1 MRATQYPPH
10 TEKFAAD
17 PMRGGYRVGR
27 GCVHHPFPR
36 DSFAKWDDIGS
47 GMQEGT
53 MTFAGMNYWAV
64 LMAAVAAWM
73 LGALWYSL
81 LSTPWMAAAGVTKAS
96 MEENARSIRGF
107 LPFIVAFVAALVMA
121 WVLAGIMGHLG
132 QLTIKSGVISGAF
145 CWLGFTIPA
154 VVVNYTFAR
163 RRPLLVV
170 IDGGYWL
177 AALVVMGAIIGGLG
191 IR

>member
-1 MRATQYPPH
+1 
-10 TEKFAAD
+10 
-17 PMRGGYRVGR
+17 
-27 GCVHHPFPR
+27 
-36 DSFAKWDDIGS
+36 
-47 GMQEGT
+47 

-81 LSTPWMAAAGVTKAS
+81 LAKPWMAAAGVAKAS
-96 MEENARSIRGF
+96 IESNAGSIRGF
-107 LPFIVAFVAALVMA
+107 LPFVVAFVAVLVMA

-132 QLTIKSGVISGAF
+132 QLSIKNGVVSGAF

-154 VVVNYTFAR
+154 MAANYTFGQ
-163 RRPLLVV
+163 RRPLLLL

-177 AALVVMGAIIGGLG
+177 AALVVMGVVIGGLG

>member
-1 MRATQYPPH
+1 
-10 TEKFAAD
+10 
-17 PMRGGYRVGR
+17 
-27 GCVHHPFPR
+27 
-36 DSFAKWDDIGS
+36 
-47 GMQEGT
+47 

-81 LSTPWMAAAGVTKAS
+81 LAKPWMAAAGVAKAS
-96 MEENARSIRGF
+96 IESNAGSIRGF
-107 LPFIVAFVAALVMA
+107 LPFVVAFVAALVMA

-132 QLTIKSGVISGAF
+132 QLSIKNGVGSGAF

-154 VVVNYTFAR
+154 MAANYTFGQ
-163 RRPLLVV
+163 RRPLLLL

-177 AALVVMGAIIGGLG
+177 AALVVMGVVIGGLG

>member
-1 MRATQYPPH
+1 M
-10 TEKFAAD
+10 
-17 PMRGGYRVGR
+17 
-27 GCVHHPFPR
+27 
-36 DSFAKWDDIGS
+36 
-47 GMQEGT
+47 EGT
-53 MTFAGMNYWAV
+53 MAFAGMNYWAV

-81 LSTPWMAAAGVTKAS
+81 LAKPWMAAAGVANAS
-96 MEENARSIRGF
+96 MQQNIGSPRAF
-107 LPFIVAFVAALVMA
+107 LPFVIAFLAALVMA

-132 QLTIKSGVISGAF
+132 QLTIKNGVISGAF

-154 VVVNYTFAR
+154 MTANYTFGQ
-163 RRPLLVV
+163 RRPLLLL

>member
-1 MRATQYPPH
+1 
-10 TEKFAAD
+10 
-17 PMRGGYRVGR
+17 
-27 GCVHHPFPR
+27 
-36 DSFAKWDDIGS
+36 
-47 GMQEGT
+47 

-73 LGALWYSL
+73 IGALWYSL
-81 LSTPWMAAAGVTKAS
+81 LAKPWMAAAGLTKAS
-96 MEENARSIRGF
+96 IEESAGSIRGF
-107 LPFIVAFVAALVMA
+107 LPFVLAFVAALVMA

-145 CWLGFTIPA
+145 CWLGFVITTMST
-154 VVVNYTFAR
+154 NYTFGR
-163 RRPLLVV
+163 RSPRLLA
-170 IDGGYWL
+170 IDAGYWL

>member
-1 MRATQYPPH
+1 MEAR
-10 TEKFAAD
+10 
-17 PMRGGYRVGR
+17 
-27 GCVHHPFPR
+27 
-36 DSFAKWDDIGS
+36 
-47 GMQEGT
+47 

-64 LMAAVAAWM
+64 VMAAVAAWM

-81 LSTPWMAAAGVTKAS
+81 LAKPWMAAAGVTNAG
-96 MEENARSIRGF
+96 MQENMGSPQNMGSPRAF
-107 LPFIVAFVAALVMA
+107 LPFVIAFAAALVMA

-132 QLTIKSGVISGAF
+132 QLSIKNGVISGAF

-154 VVVNYTFAR
+154 MTANYTFAR
-163 RRPLLVV
+163 RRPLLLL